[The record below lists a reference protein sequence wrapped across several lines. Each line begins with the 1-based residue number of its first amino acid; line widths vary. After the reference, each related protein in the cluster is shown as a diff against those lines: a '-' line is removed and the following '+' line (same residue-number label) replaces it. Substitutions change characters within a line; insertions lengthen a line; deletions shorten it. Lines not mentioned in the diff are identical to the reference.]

1 MYNENDFIEIKGQL
15 RKIILLAV
23 LIALAFIVTAVAFL
37 LRKPQWIG
45 AVFISIG
52 ACLFIFFW
60 GVYGTP
66 IYNYYRYIKDIR
78 EGRAR
83 ELRGKVVEITD
94 EPVYKDNRLLFYE
107 ITLKDAKD
115 GVEKLILFDGNKG
128 KPPLETGS
136 NYSFRSHQNYIIH
149 IGDF

>member
-52 ACLFIFFW
+52 ACLFI
-60 GVYGTP
+60 T
-66 IYNYYRYIKDIR
+66 
-78 EGRAR
+78 
-83 ELRGKVVEITD
+83 ITT
-94 EPVYKDNRLLFYE
+94 V
-107 ITLKDAKD
+107 I
-115 GVEKLILFDGNKG
+115 
-128 KPPLETGS
+128 
-136 NYSFRSHQNYIIH
+136 
-149 IGDF
+149 

>member
-1 MYNENDFIEIKGQL
+1 MS
-15 RKIILLAV
+15 V
-23 LIALAFIVTAVAFL
+23 H
-37 LRKPQWIG
+37 
-45 AVFISIG
+45 
-52 ACLFIFFW
+52 
-60 GVYGTP
+60 
-66 IYNYYRYIKDIR
+66 YNYYRYIKDIR
-78 EGRAR
+78 EGRAK